1 MRIVVIGGTGLVG
14 SQVVAHLADQGHDA
28 VPASPQSGV
37 DTLTGAGLAEAL
49 EGAQVVVDL
58 SNSPSFAD
66 EDVMAFFTTSTRHL
80 LEAEAAAGVRHHVVV
95 SIVGA
100 DALDS
105 GYLRAKV
112 AQERLV
118 RASAQGWSIVRSTQF
133 FEFLE
138 RIADEATVDGTARIA
153 PVGFQP
159 IASADVARI
168 VAEVATGDPLND
180 VVEIAGPERF
190 RFDEIVAARLRGDG
204 DPRTVVADRA
214 ATYFGAVLEDG
225 SLVPAGD
232 AVLGEISYDRWRSAV

>member
-1 MRIVVIGGTGLVG
+1 MKIVVIGGTGLVG
-14 SQVVAHLADQGHDA
+14 SQVVELLKVHGHEA
-28 VPASPQSGV
+28 VAASPQSGV
-37 DTLTGAGLAEAL
+37 DTITGAGVAEAL

-66 EDVMAFFTTSTRHL
+66 EDVMAFFTTSTRNL

-100 DALDS
+100 DTVPDS

-112 AQERLV
+112 TQERLV
-118 RASAQGWSIVRSTQF
+118 RASGTGWSIVRSTQF
-133 FEFLE
+133 FEFLG
-138 RIADEATVDGTARIA
+138 RIADSATVDGEVRIA

-168 VAEVATGDPLND
+168 VAEVATGDPLDD

-190 RFDEIVAARLRGDG
+190 RFDEIVRARLDG
-204 DPRTVVADRA
+204 DPRPVVADPA
-214 ATYFGAVLEDG
+214 ATYFDAVLSEG
-225 SLVPAGD
+225 SLVPAGQ
-232 AVLGEISYDRWRSAV
+232 AVLGEITYDKWRAQAG